1 MKCCRNVLKI
11 DNLKINNMQDLI
23 ILLWIMVLSFL
34 LVGMLI
40 KK

>member
-1 MKCCRNVLKI
+1 MKCCQNVLKI